1 MAHAETEHRPAF
13 DVDLNTARVDEL
25 ARLPLIGPERAEA
38 LIRRRPFKT
47 WGDVIAVPGVDG
59 ELVTALRDGGA
70 RLGFTT
76 DQPQRADGPRNT
88 SPEERSKRAWAGV
101 DAEPETG

>member
-1 MAHAETEHRPAF
+1 MAQAGTDHRPVF

-25 ARLPLIGPERAEA
+25 ARLPMIGPEHAEA

-47 WGDVIAVPGVDG
+47 WGEVIAVPGIDG

-76 DQPQRADGPRNT
+76 DPAQRPGGGQDT
-88 SPEERSKRAWAGV
+88 SPEERSKPAWPGV

>member
-13 DVDLNTARVDEL
+13 DVDLNRARVDEL
-25 ARLPLIGPERAEA
+25 ARLPLVGPERAEA
-38 LIRRRPFKT
+38 LARRRPFKT
-47 WGDVIAVPGVDG
+47 WGDVIAVPGIDG

-70 RLGFTT
+70 RLGIA
-76 DQPQRADGPRNT
+76 ADEPHKAESPDT
-88 SPEERSKRAWAGV
+88 SPEERGKSAWAGV

>member
-1 MAHAETEHRPAF
+1 MAQAF
-13 DVDLNTARVDEL
+13 DIDLNQAREDEL
-25 ARLPLIGPERAEA
+25 ARVPMIGPKRAEA
-38 LIRRRPFKT
+38 LVRRRPFKS

-59 ELVTALRDGGA
+59 ETVTALRDGGA

-76 DQPQRADGPRNT
+76 DEPQHRGERS
-88 SPEERSKRAWAGV
+88 SPEERGKRQWGGV